1 MSRIGSPHLS
11 SKYDDCIS
19 MIFHFQS
26 CSTEREK
33 HVLNVWTSERLHLT
47 RSTHS
52 TSTLPGRVHAE
63 SMHSPCGVHSPKG
76 TKGHQRA
83 PKGTKG
89 HQRAPKGTK
98 GHQRA
103 PKGTKGH
110 QRARVVGSYS
120 LIFSNSKKILGTP
133 ILRNTH
139 WQSLQICCLDKSSE
153 RRLAHRIAAFQHISL
168 DQKACRHELPKGQT
182 TRSKKENNAKQTR
195 ANPTDLQAP
204 AVGINKIGFVPLHDE
219 EEKALQTRNNNN
231 NIVYIS
237 VRISDNC
244 LQANGRVISF
254 FWKWSFKN
262 QKGAGVHI
270 GTTALRSWE
279 RYRAQVCSICE
290 WVENACIKENMDE
303 QWMRNVSKWNKGKSF
318 ALCPPNICLLD
329 DTCAFPI
336 FPFPS
341 WCPVAWILASQ
352 TASDGGICTRTQ
364 SIGKECNTSL
374 RQLVATP
381 KWAWMAALSSRISGK
396 SLSWGLGERILRD
409 VSTVLQ
415 FTVPKGKSPSHIR
428 TFSPKSPKLQ
438 TANPK
443 PKKYKKSETN
453 LRQIHQAPVS
463 PLCRLPSAKELN
475 SWERDWILAS
485 AERTALNLGGRW
497 WQVFGFWMWFVGWP
511 PCGSWHS
518 DHSG

>member
-1 MSRIGSPHLS
+1 M
-11 SKYDDCIS
+11 
-19 MIFHFQS
+19 
-26 CSTEREK
+26 
-33 HVLNVWTSERLHLT
+33 
-47 RSTHS
+47 
-52 TSTLPGRVHAE
+52 
-63 SMHSPCGVHSPKG
+63 
-76 TKGHQRA
+76 
-83 PKGTKG
+83 
-89 HQRAPKGTK
+89 
-98 GHQRA
+98 
-103 PKGTKGH
+103 
-110 QRARVVGSYS
+110 
-120 LIFSNSKKILGTP
+120 
-133 ILRNTH
+133 
-139 WQSLQICCLDKSSE
+139 
-153 RRLAHRIAAFQHISL
+153 
-168 DQKACRHELPKGQT
+168 
-182 TRSKKENNAKQTR
+182 
-195 ANPTDLQAP
+195 
-204 AVGINKIGFVPLHDE
+204 
-219 EEKALQTRNNNN
+219 
-231 NIVYIS
+231 YIS
-237 VRISDNC
+237 VRISDNY
-244 LQANGRVISF
+244 LQANGRVIPF

-270 GTTALRSWE
+270 GITALRSWE

-341 WCPVAWILASQ
+341 WCPEAWILASQ

-396 SLSWGLGERILRD
+396 SYLG
-409 VSTVLQ
+409 VLG
-415 FTVPKGKSPSHIR
+415 KGYWEMLVLFCNSQCQKANHHHIFAR
-428 TFSPKSPKLQ
+428 FRQKVRSFKPLIRSPKRS
-438 TANPK
+438 
-443 PKKYKKSETN
+443 KKYKTPETN